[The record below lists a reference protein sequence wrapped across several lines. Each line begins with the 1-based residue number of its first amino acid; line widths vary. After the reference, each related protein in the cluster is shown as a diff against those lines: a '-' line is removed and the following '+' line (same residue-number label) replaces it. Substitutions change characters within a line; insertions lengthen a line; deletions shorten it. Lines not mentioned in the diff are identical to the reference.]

1 MIVGRFF
8 VLLFGVVFVL
18 AGVGMLIGGGA
29 ITWSHVALRDSE
41 GFYSTKTNQLE
52 SDAHAIVSEPANI
65 DLGAAWFWPWG
76 NLATIKVEGSSA
88 DPSQET
94 FIGVAEARDLDTYLT
109 DVRYDEMQDPNIN
122 RTRTLTWNYREH
134 RGDSVPGVPS
144 EETFWIESAYGPGSQ
159 SIEWDLESGSYSL
172 VLMNNDGSAGLD
184 IGTIVSIR
192 VPSLFGVSIGLLA
205 GGLLVSIL
213 GSVMVSHSVRR
224 RSRA

>member
-8 VLLFGVVFVL
+8 VLLFGVLLVL
-18 AGVGMLIGGGA
+18 LRIGLLIGGGA
-29 ITWSHVALRDSE
+29 VTWSHVALRDTE

-65 DLGAAWFWPWG
+65 DLGVAWFWPWG

-88 DPSQET
+88 DPSREI
-94 FIGVAEARDLDTYLT
+94 FVGVAEARDLDTYLA
-109 DVRYDEMQDPNIN
+109 DVRYDEMRDVNIN
-122 RTRTLTWNYREH
+122 RTRTLTWDYREH

-144 EETFWIESAYGPGSQ
+144 QETFWIESTHGSGSQ

-184 IGTIVSIR
+184 LATIVSIR
-192 VPSLFGVSIGLLA
+192 MPGLFGVGIGLLA
-205 GGLLVSIL
+205 GGLLL
-213 GSVMVSHSVRR
+213 TR
-224 RSRA
+224 